1 MNKVKE
7 KIKGLGK
14 KSIFLI
20 IGFFALI
27 LVIIFGGAYLYNRFF
42 YKRSYTEIENIMT
55 NAAKNYT
62 RKHEEALPKELG
74 GTVSLSVSE
83 LEAAEEMNSILEYTK
98 DETTA
103 CDGNV
108 IITKLNDNYRYA
120 PILNCDKKYKT
131 NIFIDE
137 IQKKQP
143 IVESGNGL
151 YKLNE
156 ELVFRGDKV
165 NNYLKLGNHLY
176 RIVKF
181 SNDETVVIFSDK
193 YKTTIFKNT
202 IWDDRYNKEKKLR
215 MGINDYS
222 VSKIRDFLND
232 IYKNKSFFS
241 IDKESGLDPRNII
254 VPYDL
259 QIGRRENEDTDK
271 TGTTEKKA
279 IMEKQMIGLLPLY
292 DFMNASIDADCT
304 NGISPSCVNYNYL
317 SSHQFKW
324 WTMTGTS
331 LNTYS
336 VYQIANGIAIL
347 RPASSSAY
355 LRPVFHLAK
364 DTVYVQGD
372 GTYENPY
379 IVK

>member
-1 MNKVKE
+1 MNKAKE

-20 IGFFALI
+20 IGFFILI

-42 YKRSYTEIENIMT
+42 YKRSYTEIENIML
-55 NAAKNYT
+55 NAAQNYT
-62 RKHEEALPKELG
+62 GKHEDALPKELG
-74 GTVSLSVSE
+74 GTVSLSVNE
-83 LEAAEEMNSILEYTK
+83 LEAAEEMKSIQEYTK

-108 IITKLNDNYRYA
+108 IITKLNDSFRYR
-120 PILNCDKKYKT
+120 PILDCDKKYKT
-131 NIFIDE
+131 NKFIDE
-137 IQKKQP
+137 IQRRQP

-156 ELVFRGDKV
+156 ELVFRGDNV
-165 NNYLKLGNHLY
+165 NNYLKLGNNIY

-181 SNDETVVIFSDK
+181 SNEETVIIYTDK
-193 YKTTIFKNT
+193 YEST
-202 IWDDRYNKEKKLR
+202 IWDNRYNKEKKMR
-215 MGINDYS
+215 TGINDYS
-222 VSKIRDFLND
+222 VSKIRDFTNNLY
-232 IYKNKSFFS
+232 YKNKDFFTNNTENGS
-241 IDKESGLDPRNII
+241 NPKNII

-259 QIGRRENEDTDK
+259 QIGRRESTNADK
-271 TGTTEKKA
+271 TGATEKKA

-292 DFMNASIDADCT
+292 DFMNASLDVDCNSST
-304 NGISPSCVNYNYL
+304 SPSCVNYNYL
-317 SSHQFKW
+317 SRYNYKW

-331 LNTYS
+331 LNTYE
-336 VYQIANGIAIL
+336 VYQIADGIAIL
-347 RPASSSAY
+347 KYASSTAY
-355 LRPVFHLAK
+355 IRPVFHLAK
-364 DTVYVQGD
+364 DAIYVQGE